1 MRKKGKKFAA
11 LILALTLF
19 ISAIPTAI
27 AADSQRFI
35 MAYLYMGPNESS
47 VTAGEKFK
55 TQVMAAGGTVDIVAP
70 NWLDVKDSA
79 GTIVD
84 TTNQGF
90 IDWAHTQGIRV
101 VPMVSKNFS
110 SSYIQ
115 TVLASPELRT
125 KLINNLLSKVDQYG
139 YDGLNLDF
147 EGAGLEP
154 SSGALTALVQE
165 LATGLHSRGK
175 LATIAVMPKTGP
187 NTPSWLGEYDY
198 PALGKMVDYVIIMAY
213 DQSWEGSPPGPV
225 AGLDWA
231 SRSMSYAVSAI
242 DPQKVIMGAPLYGR
256 RWKDGKGGG
265 GVSYTYAQ
273 QLLTEN
279 NGTLLW
285 SDSAKTPYFSV
296 RDAQGVN
303 QVVYFENQLSLQY
316 KMDYAA
322 ELKVAGAAFWRLG
335 FEDTSWWPDLD
346 LHLQGLLVGE
356 QPPADTPPA
365 DTPPVNNPPGNNTPG
380 NNPSGNSGGV
390 SRGDEAVFRDISR
403 HWAKNDIQ
411 ALVARKIITGFPD
424 GTFKPE
430 LEVTREQLAIMLAR
444 ALNLP
449 LPQQKS
455 GLTDVPAN
463 YQYADYIYAAK
474 SAGII
479 NGYADQTFRPE
490 QKATRAEVAKM
501 LTIAI
506 ALPTTT
512 SDITVFKDVPIK
524 YWAAPHIA
532 ALKTA
537 GITNGFAD
545 GSFQPEATTT
555 RAQVAKFLNQALAL
569 KK

>member
-1 MRKKGKKFAA
+1 MRKKGTKFAA
-11 LILALTLF
+11 LILALAIF
-19 ISAIPTAI
+19 ISASPTAI
-27 AADSQRFI
+27 AADSQRMI
-35 MAYLYMGPNESS
+35 MAYLYMGPNESPQ
-47 VTAGEKFK
+47 TAGEKFK
-55 TQVMAAGGTVDIVAP
+55 TQVMATVGTVDIVAP
-70 NWLDVKDSA
+70 NWLDVTDSA
-79 GTIVD
+79 GTVVD
-84 TTNQGF
+84 TTNQSF

-101 VPMVSKNFS
+101 TPMVSKKFS
-110 SSYIQ
+110 SGYIQ
-115 TVLASPELRT
+115 TVLASPVLRT
-125 KLINNLLSKVDQYG
+125 KLINNLLSKVDKYG

-154 SSGALTALVQE
+154 FPGALTAFVQE
-165 LATGLHSRGK
+165 LANGLHKRGK

-187 NTPSWLGEYDY
+187 NTPGWLGEYDY

-225 AGLDWA
+225 AGLDWV

-256 RWKDGKGGG
+256 RWKDDKGGR
-265 GVSYTYAQ
+265 GVSYAYAQ

-279 NGTLLW
+279 NGILLW
-285 SDSAKTPYFSV
+285 NDSAKTPYFSA

-303 QVVYFENQLSLQY
+303 QVVYFENQLSLQH

-335 FEDTSWWPDLD
+335 FEDPSWWPDLD

-356 QPPADTPPA
+356 QPPADN
-365 DTPPVNNPPGNNTPG
+365 PPVDNPPVE
-380 NNPSGNSGGV
+380 NPPVDNPPSNSGGV
-390 SRGDEAVFRDISR
+390 SRGDEAVLRDISR
-403 HWAKNDIQ
+403 HWAKNDIM
-411 ALVARKIITGFPD
+411 ALVAKKIITGFPD

-430 LEVTREQLAIMLAR
+430 LAVTREQLAIMLAR
-444 ALNLP
+444 ALELRT
-449 LPQQKS
+449 PQQKS

-479 NGYADQTFRPE
+479 NGYADQTFRPA
-490 QKATRAEVAKM
+490 QNATRAEVAKM
-501 LTIAI
+501 LTTAL
-506 ALPTTT
+506 ALPATT
-512 SDITVFKDVPIK
+512 SDLTAFKDVAVQH
-524 YWAAPHIA
+524 WAAPHIA

-545 GSFQPEATTT
+545 GNFQPEATTT

>member
-1 MRKKGKKFAA
+1 VRKKGTKFAA
-11 LILALTLF
+11 LILALAIF
-19 ISAIPTAI
+19 ISASPTAI
-27 AADSQRFI
+27 AADSQRMI
-35 MAYLYMGPNESS
+35 MAYLYMGPNESPQ
-47 VTAGEKFK
+47 TAGEKFK
-55 TQVMAAGGTVDIVAP
+55 TQVMATVGTVDIVAP
-70 NWLDVKDSA
+70 NWLDVTDSA
-79 GTIVD
+79 GTVVD
-84 TTNQGF
+84 TTNQSF

-101 VPMVSKNFS
+101 TPMVSKKFS
-110 SSYIQ
+110 SGYIQ
-115 TVLASPELRT
+115 TVLASPALRT
-125 KLINNLLSKVDQYG
+125 KLINNLLSKVDKYG

-154 SSGALTALVQE
+154 FPGALTAFVQE
-165 LATGLHSRGK
+165 LANGLHKRGK

-187 NTPSWLGEYDY
+187 NTPGWLGEYDY

-225 AGLDWA
+225 AGLDWV

-256 RWKDGKGGG
+256 RWKDDKGGR
-265 GVSYTYAQ
+265 GVSYAYAQ

-285 SDSAKTPYFSV
+285 NDSAKTPYFSV

-303 QVVYFENQLSLQY
+303 QVVYFENQLSLQH

-335 FEDTSWWPDLD
+335 FEDPSWWPDLD
-346 LHLQGLLVGE
+346 LHLQGLVVGE
-356 QPPADTPPA
+356 QPPADN
-365 DTPPVNNPPGNNTPG
+365 PPVENPPVD
-380 NNPSGNSGGV
+380 NPPSNSGGV
-390 SRGDEAVFRDISR
+390 SRGDEAVLRDISR
-403 HWAKNDIQ
+403 HWAKNDIM
-411 ALVARKIITGFPD
+411 ALAAKKIITGFPD

-430 LEVTREQLAIMLAR
+430 LAVTREQLAIMLAR
-444 ALNLP
+444 ALELRT
-449 LPQQKS
+449 PQQKS
-455 GLTDVPAN
+455 GLTEVPAN

-479 NGYADQTFRPE
+479 NGYADQTFRPA
-490 QKATRAEVAKM
+490 QNATRAEAAKM
-501 LTIAI
+501 LTTAL
-506 ALPTTT
+506 ALPATT
-512 SDITVFKDVPIK
+512 SDLTAFKDVAVQH
-524 YWAAPHIA
+524 WAAPHIA

-545 GSFQPEATTT
+545 GNFQPEATTT